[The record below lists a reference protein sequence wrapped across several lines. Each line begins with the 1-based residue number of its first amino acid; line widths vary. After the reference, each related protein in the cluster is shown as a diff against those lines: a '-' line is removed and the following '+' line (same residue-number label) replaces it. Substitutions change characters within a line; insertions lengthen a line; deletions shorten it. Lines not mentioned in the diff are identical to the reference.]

1 VHAVPL
7 VHIPVALHVSGVSPL
22 QDVWPGAHAPTHT
35 PLTHVWSMQAPATP
49 HWPFAAHVST
59 PLPEQTVVPAAQTPT
74 HDPLTQVEL
83 TQALG
88 APHVP
93 PLPQT

>member
-1 VHAVPL
+1 
-7 VHIPVALHVSGVSPL
+7 
-22 QDVWPGAHAPTHT
+22 
-35 PLTHVWSMQAPATP
+35 LTHVSFVQALATP

-74 HDPLTQVEL
+74 HDPLTQVDL
-83 TQALG
+83 THALG